1 MHTGA
6 HGADMRVSGFRL
18 LRVHGLSDRGGERLM
33 QETPAALAAFERYW
47 QMGPTRSLAKLAEQD
62 FAQGLT
68 EATLM
73 SHERQLKDWSTSLGW
88 QDRLKQRVEQDA
100 AEFRAE
106 MKERTAAF
114 RKRVIGAIEV
124 DTSRYLRKL
133 QDSGN
138 ELLAENA
145 ADLERMVKLYMQLAE
160 QPLSERHEISGP
172 GGGPVAHSI
181 IFEVVGGEEAAG
193 EPDRDGD

>member
-1 MHTGA
+1 
-6 HGADMRVSGFRL
+6 MRISGLRL
-18 LRVHGLSDRGGERLM
+18 LRVHGLSGRGGERLM

-47 QMGPTRSLAKLAEQD
+47 QMGPQRSLRKLAEEDVQQGFSD
-62 FAQGLT
+62 ASAQ
-68 EATLM
+68 
-73 SHERQLKDWSTSLGW
+73 SHERRLFQWSTELGW
-88 QDRLKQRVEQDA
+88 QDRIKQRIEQDA
-100 AEFRAE
+100 ADFRAE

-114 RKRVIGAIEV
+114 RKRIIGAIEV

-160 QPLSERHEISGP
+160 QPLSERHEISGA

-193 EPDRDGD
+193 EPDSDGDED